1 MLRYVHQRP
10 HRHVL
15 CFYFPN
21 AGNSVTLEGATDVMV
36 NAGTCTQV
44 QYACVSLAEGSGAS
58 YRDADSSDA
67 SNVACALVTDILTCF
82 PGLLKHLD
90 TNLHFM
96 LLQSGLSGVKL
107 GVQKDGQKHV
117 CLFIYNATIN
127 VPKTATQ
134 FVGDMV

>member
-1 MLRYVHQRP
+1 MLLNLNKF
-10 HRHVL
+10 VL
-15 CFYFPN
+15 CYVTLCSSKTTQTRDMFYFPN

-96 LLQSGLSGVKL
+96 LLKSRLSGVKL
-107 GVQKDGQKHV
+107 GSAKRRAKT
-117 CLFIYNATIN
+117 CLFIHL
-127 VPKTATQ
+127 
-134 FVGDMV
+134 